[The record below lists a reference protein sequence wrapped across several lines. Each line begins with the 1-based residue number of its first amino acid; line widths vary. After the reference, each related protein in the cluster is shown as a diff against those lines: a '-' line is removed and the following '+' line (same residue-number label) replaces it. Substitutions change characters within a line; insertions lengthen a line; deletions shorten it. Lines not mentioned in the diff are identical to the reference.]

1 MLRSFENYNL
11 KQKKSMKTNLLL
23 LTVLILLISNNTSAQ
38 ENYKPGQ
45 PIKGAVIK
53 AGRNPGGDIATQSK
67 KPRKPPTDDYNPWV
81 LDEEMM
87 ALQPDDGEQAGGSRN
102 YYVGH
107 VTLLKKNGETDN
119 SNGKLVEKTGHV
131 TLLKRNGTEENI
143 DSRYYVGHVTLLKR
157 NGTEEEVDSKKYYV
171 GHVTLLKRNAD
182 DNNRVKGKYYVG
194 HVTLLKRNPD
204 DPGLNERDYY
214 VGHVTLLKKNGE
226 SDNSK
231 IIDKTGHVTLL
242 KRNGDDSQANGR
254 YRPGNTKTGGIK
266 VTREWSN
273 DQTFKRPPVW
283 IYADGGA
290 MLPNAD
296 AKQWLGLK
304 EGYQF
309 NIGAAIPINQRFGFS
324 IQGSYSSNGSNNTPA
339 PVSTIKYMNNGTIV
353 ALNNNQQQKAT
364 MSSFNIMA
372 GPTIFKNIG
381 PKFYIQPS
389 VLFGYNQ
396 INYNGMSSGDSAS
409 FNGNSIFVTQYKTAN
424 QSKGQFAIRPD
435 LKFGILLSQKFA
447 IQASADYTILPKINF
462 TSTTFQPNGNA
473 NPQGYYEFQ
482 QLKTGSYVNSTKS
495 INPGYLHLSFG
506 ITFSLGSK
514 EVAPYRD
521 NDDRVGLN

>member
-1 MLRSFENYNL
+1 
-11 KQKKSMKTNLLL
+11 MKTNLLL
-23 LTVLILLISNNTSAQ
+23 LILLILLFSNNTSAQ

-53 AGRNPGGDIATQSK
+53 MGRNPGGDIATQNK

-81 LDEEMM
+81 LDEETM
-87 ALQPDDGEQAGGSRN
+87 ALQPDDGEQAGGSRK

-107 VTLLKKNGETDN
+107 VTLLKKNSE
-119 SNGKLVEKTGHV
+119 SYKSKIIEKTGHV
-131 TLLKRNGTEENI
+131 TLLKRNGTEEDI
-143 DSRYYVGHVTLLKR
+143 DSKKYYVGHVTLLKR
-157 NGTEEEVDSKKYYV
+157 NGTEEEVDLKRYYV
-171 GHVTLLKRNAD
+171 GHVTLLKRNGD
-182 DNNRVKGKYYVG
+182 DNNGNRKGKDYVG
-194 HVTLLKRNPD
+194 HVTLQKRNPD

-214 VGHVTLLKKNGE
+214 VGHVTLQKKNGE

-231 IIDKTGHVTLL
+231 IVDKTGHVTLL

-254 YRPGNTKTGGIK
+254 YSPDNSKTAGIK
-266 VTREWSN
+266 NTREWSD

-283 IYADGGA
+283 IFADGGA
-290 MLPNAD
+290 ILPNAD

-309 NIGAAIPINQRFGFS
+309 NFGAAIPINQRFGFS
-324 IQGSYSSNGSNNTPA
+324 IQGSYSGNASNNTPA
-339 PVSTIKYMNNGTIV
+339 PVSTIKYMNNGNIV
-353 ALNNNQQQKAT
+353 TLNNNQQQKAT

-372 GPTIFKNIG
+372 GPTIFKNLG

-389 VLFGYNQ
+389 ILFGYNQ
-396 INYNGMSSGDSAS
+396 FNYTGMSSGDVAS
-409 FNGNSIFVTQYKTAN
+409 FNGNSMPITLNQTNN
-424 QSKGQFAIRPD
+424 QSSGQFAIRPD

-447 IQASADYTILPKINF
+447 IQASADYTILPKIVF
-462 TSTTFQPNGNA
+462 TNTTFLPNGNPD
-473 NPQGYYEFQ
+473 PQGWYDFQ
-482 QLKTGSYVNSTKS
+482 QLKTGSYVNNTKT
-495 INPGYLHLSFG
+495 INPSYLHLSLG

-514 EVAPYRD
+514 EVKPYRD